1 MEHKLTDIARDFS
14 WTKDEYGGWFDCL
27 YDGWADV
34 LYKGINK
41 LDKVLKKY
49 NLTDNLYIVQVKEKF
64 GGLRF
69 YYDFVP
75 EEDKDFSSWQAAGI
89 RIFDD
94 IVWRLEE
101 ATEKVCCDCGTTEDV
116 QCYGGWV
123 HFACSD
129 CEAKKQ
135 AEWNE
140 GLKAYNK
147 YREGK

>member
-14 WTKDEYGGWFDCL
+14 WTKDKYGGWFDCL

-34 LYKGINK
+34 LYKGISK

-49 NLTDNLYIVQVKEKF
+49 NLMDSLCIAQVKEKF

-69 YYDFVP
+69 YYDFVL
-75 EEDKDFSSWQAAGI
+75 DDFSSWQAAGI

-123 HFACSD
+123 HFACPD
-129 CEAKKQ
+129 CEAKRQ
-135 AEWNE
+135 AKWNE
-140 GLKAYNK
+140 ALKEYNK